1 MRHPIFVTLLST
13 LWGLT
18 ACDDRTLEKTTP
30 ERFFYNV
37 AASPAETP
45 ASSCWEKT
53 ITPAEFTTLTTHR
66 LIAADNDLEKAPKLA
81 TYQTETNHLIIQ
93 EQRNV
98 WVQTTCPDKPTPVL
112 P

>member
-1 MRHPIFVTLLST
+1 MRHPIFVPLLST

-18 ACDDRTLEKTTP
+18 ACDDGILQKTPP
-30 ERFFYNV
+30 ERFFYNR
-37 AASPAETP
+37 AAPPANTP

-66 LIAADNDLEKAPKLA
+66 LVAADSDPEKAPKLA

-98 WVQTTCPDKPTPVL
+98 WVQTPCPDKPTPVL